1 MHRKERIP
9 GQALLP
15 QTQILDAYFGAT
27 DSLVVVESD
36 SLLPH
41 HYDDGAA
48 VDLGALQEERLF
60 LILIFVNFYTAEPI
74 IYDIIFDDFSRN
86 FQRKIKVT
94 HQCSE
99 YTGIGWIL

>member
-41 HYDDGAA
+41 HYYDGAA

-60 LILIFVNFYTAEPI
+60 LILIFANFYTVEPM
-74 IYDIIFDDFSRN
+74 IYDIILMIFHDIFTEK
-86 FQRKIKVT
+86 FK
-94 HQCSE
+94 
-99 YTGIGWIL
+99 